1 MIKENIEIA
10 YFSAEIGLS
19 AELPTYSGGLGVLAG
34 DHIKASADAG
44 LPMLG
49 ISLLYKE
56 GYFKQSIDKNGN
68 QNESYPRFQIGPD
81 LSPLNDKFSIRVRNR
96 DVWIQAY
103 EYLHRSKSGHVIPI
117 YFLDTD
123 LDENLDEDRLITLRL
138 YSGDKD
144 HRVLQESILGFG
156 GISFLEMMG
165 YSGINKYH
173 MNEGHSSFLTLA
185 LLEKYNG
192 DEEKVRS
199 KCHFTTHTPVAAGH
213 DHFSIDRCKNLLGS
227 LIPDNLKLPSTSKN
241 RLHMT
246 ELGLY
251 FSGTANGV
259 SKLHGEVAQNQFPN
273 FNINYITNGVYHPE
287 WVGDSFCALFDDKLK
302 GWRTNPNLLRNLDII
317 TDEEIQLAHKNQKKL
332 LINHANNHTDKELS
346 NDVLTIG
353 FARRAA
359 EYKRAS
365 LVFSDIDRLAEMGKG
380 KIQFIFSGKAHPKDL
395 GGKDIIKE
403 VIQNANTLADS
414 IRVVFIEN
422 YNMWLGRLITSGVD
436 LWLNTPIRPKEASG
450 TSGMKATLNGVP
462 NFSILDGWWAEGCAH
477 KDNGWAIGSIDSC
490 NDESDAKSLYEI
502 LQNEIIKI
510 YYNDKKSW
518 TKIMKNSIQTGV
530 DFTAHRMVLE
540 YQNKYYKTKVKT

>member
-19 AELPTYSGGLGVLAG
+19 VDLPTYSGGLGVLAG

-68 QNESYPRFQIGPD
+68 QNESYPRFKIGPD
-81 LSPLNDKFSIRVRNR
+81 LSPLNDKFCIRVRSR

-103 EYLHRSKSGHVIPI
+103 EYLYRSKSGHIIPI

-156 GISFLEMMG
+156 GISFLETLG

-185 LLEKYNG
+185 LLKKYNG

-199 KCHFTTHTPVAAGH
+199 MCHFTTHTPVAAGH

-227 LIPDNLKLPSTSKN
+227 LIPDNLKLPSTSDN

-251 FSGTANGV
+251 FSSTANGV
-259 SKLHGEVAQNQFPN
+259 SKLHGEVAQNQFPD
-273 FNINYITNGVYHPE
+273 FNINYITNGVYHPH
-287 WVGDSFCALFDDKLK
+287 WVGDSFCALFDDKLE
-302 GWRTNPNLLRNLDII
+302 GWRANPDLLRNLDII

-332 LINHANNHTDKELS
+332 LINHANTHTDEKLS

-462 NFSILDGWWAEGCAH
+462 NFSILDGWWAEGCMH
-477 KDNGWAIGSIDSC
+477 KENGWAIGSIDSC
-490 NDESDAKSLYEI
+490 NDESDANSLYEI

-510 YYNDKKSW
+510 YYSDKKNW
-518 TKIMKNSIQTGV
+518 TKIMRNSIQTGV
-530 DFTAHRMVLE
+530 DYTAHRMVLE
-540 YQNKYYKTKVKT
+540 YQNEYYKTKVKT